1 MNKIFFLVMLFT
13 AGCFADL
20 LQVKSGDNVEIQKR
34 IFFIN
39 KKMNELKGADKL
51 IQLEAVNK
59 FFNAFIKYASDE
71 KLYGKSNHIASLEE
85 TVRVGMRG
93 DCDDYVMAKLQAL
106 QFLGW
111 EIQDMKL
118 FFSNVDNGTRH
129 VKLFVKLEEK
139 VYVLDSYKKDF
150 RILTTEIQEKNPR
163 LASSMAY
170 HQLLASK

>member
-1 MNKIFFLVMLFT
+1 MNKIIFLFLIFVS
-13 AGCFADL
+13 GCFADL

-51 IQLEAVNK
+51 IQLEEVNK

-71 KLYGKSNHIASLEE
+71 KLYGKSNYIASLEE

-106 QFLGW
+106 HYLGW

-118 FFSNVDNGTRH
+118 FFSNVDNGARH
-129 VKLFVKLEEK
+129 VKLFVKLDK
-139 VYVLDSYKKDF
+139 TVYVLDSYKKEF
-150 RILTTEIQEKNPR
+150 RILTTEAKEENPR
-163 LASSMAY
+163 LASSMTY

>member
-1 MNKIFFLVMLFT
+1 MKTVLIFLIFVS
-13 AGCFADL
+13 GCFADL
-20 LQVKSGDNVEIQKR
+20 LQVKIGDDEKIQKR

-51 IQLEAVNK
+51 IQLEEVNN

-106 QFLGW
+106 QYLGW

-129 VKLFVKLEEK
+129 VKLFVKLEDK
-139 VYVLDSYKKDF
+139 VLILDSYNKKF
-150 RILTTEIQEKNPR
+150 RALTKELKEENPR
-163 LASSMAY
+163 IASSMIY
-170 HQLLASK
+170 HQLLASR